1 MSILEPL
8 PSSSLLFIN
17 YDQQWTS
24 IRYLQECEMVRTDV
38 TSINLRE
45 SKHSLYSDI
54 SFPGTHYTKGN
65 TQKWLDG
72 GFTFAELIESNFDAF
87 DGNIF
92 IGGNLNYEDPVF
104 SSEYEEVPYGL
115 VRKIVKKPHG
125 SSAEEYR
132 VDSLRSWSIVSKHLS
147 SNLPNGV
154 KYTQSTWEWTIRREF
169 FDHMVSRSTF
179 LLDLALKEAQS
190 RVLPSIAESAAW
202 LELAS
207 SWDDKHLSTS
217 PSMKK
222 NLGLAYMNIVRNKE
236 SDHFP
241 LVQDIFVGDG
251 GNTNSTRHNW
261 WSGSSTEEG
270 DNWKGW
276 ATIRWK
282 EEWGSFLTIESSK
295 FEPGYDQVKS
305 IYESVM
311 QSSRSKANSRG

>member
-1 MSILEPL
+1 
-8 PSSSLLFIN
+8 
-17 YDQQWTS
+17 
-24 IRYLQECEMVRTDV
+24 
-38 TSINLRE
+38 
-45 SKHSLYSDI
+45 
-54 SFPGTHYTKGN
+54 
-65 TQKWLDG
+65 
-72 GFTFAELIESNFDAF
+72 
-87 DGNIF
+87 
-92 IGGNLNYEDPVF
+92 
-104 SSEYEEVPYGL
+104 
-115 VRKIVKKPHG
+115 
-125 SSAEEYR
+125 
-132 VDSLRSWSIVSKHLS
+132 
-147 SNLPNGV
+147 
-154 KYTQSTWEWTIRREF
+154 
-169 FDHMVSRSTF
+169 
-179 LLDLALKEAQS
+179 LDLALKEAQS